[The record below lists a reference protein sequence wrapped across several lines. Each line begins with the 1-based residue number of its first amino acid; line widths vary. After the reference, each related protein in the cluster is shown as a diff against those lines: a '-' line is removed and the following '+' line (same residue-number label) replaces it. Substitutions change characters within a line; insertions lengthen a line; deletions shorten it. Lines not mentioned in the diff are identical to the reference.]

1 MALIY
6 SSEGGYTVVSG
17 VAVGLSAFLGQDI
30 LVHAGAETVDTFVG
44 SGTVTL
50 YGTAID
56 TTFSGGNETIFA
68 GAVDSGTTAFTA
80 DIAVSSGGESVN
92 MTLSNSVEY
101 VFGGLTIGATLEHS
115 TASVLGTAVSPSARR

>member
-30 LVHAGAETVDTFVG
+30 LVYAGAEIVDTFVG

-56 TTFSGGNETIFA
+56 TTFSGGTEAIYS
-68 GAVDSGTTAFTA
+68 GAVDSGATAFLA

-92 MTLSNSVEY
+92 MTLSNGVAY
-101 VFGGLTIGATLEHS
+101 VFGGLTIGATLEH
-115 TASVLGTAVSPSARR
+115 

>member
-17 VAVGLSAFLGQDI
+17 VAAGLSAFYGQDI
-30 LVHAGAETVDTFVG
+30 LVYAGAGIVDTFVG

-56 TTFSGGNETIFA
+56 TTFSGGIETVFS
-68 GAVDSGTTAFTA
+68 GAVDSGTTAFLG
-80 DIAVSSGGESVN
+80 DIIVSSGGETVN
-92 MTLSNSVEY
+92 MTLSNSVEAVADRRADGDAALKK
-101 VFGGLTIGATLEHS
+101 VF
-115 TASVLGTAVSPSARR
+115 RRPAG